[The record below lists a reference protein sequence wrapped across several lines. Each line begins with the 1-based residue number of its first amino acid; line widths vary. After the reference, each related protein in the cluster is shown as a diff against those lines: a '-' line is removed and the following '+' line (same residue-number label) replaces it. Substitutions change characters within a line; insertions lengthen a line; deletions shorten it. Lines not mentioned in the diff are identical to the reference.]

1 MLSNFMM
8 KVRGKILM
16 SYITSLKSAI
26 IVENEEINVL
36 QDSQKR
42 GGYRLLVDV

>member
-1 MLSNFMM
+1 
-8 KVRGKILM
+8 M

>member
-1 MLSNFMM
+1 MM

-16 SYITSLKSAI
+16 SYITSLNSAI
-26 IVENEEINVL
+26 IVENKEINVL
-36 QDSQKR
+36 QGSQKR

>member
-1 MLSNFMM
+1 MM